1 MFLMVSLTKN
11 LAKHLIEEFRELRD
25 PTEEAISLK
34 PEIIQKLTEIVG
46 KDNIYTTLE
55 DLFCYTY
62 DASFVKADLKK
73 DLAGV
78 AVYPSNTDEVAQIL
92 KLANQELIP
101 VVPRGAGTNVS
112 GGSISV
118 GDGIVLVLKRMN
130 RILELDRK
138 NLIAVV
144 EPGVI
149 TGQLQS
155 EVERIGL
162 FYPPDPASQ
171 AFSTMGGNVAEC
183 AGGPR
188 GVKYGVTRDYVI
200 GLEVVLPTGEV
211 INTGGRTIK
220 NVTGYDMTKLFTG
233 SEGTLCV
240 ITKIIVKLIP
250 LPEAKSTMMAVFSE
264 IEQACETVS
273 EIIAVGLVPCS
284 LELLDNIYIRNIE
297 EYAKVGLPTEAG
309 AVLLIE
315 VDGDLEVL
323 AKQIG
328 KIEGICRQLGAIQI
342 RVAKTKEEAEELW
355 RARRSAFAAVSR
367 VKPTIIGE
375 DATVPRSSIPVAV
388 RRIQEIAAKY
398 NIIIAIL
405 GHAGDGN
412 LHATILTDEMDLEEA
427 ARVEKA
433 IDEIFVATVE
443 LGGSLSGEHG
453 IGRAKSKFISLQIG
467 EVGREVQHRIK
478 QALDPNNILNPG
490 VMFGA

>member
-1 MFLMVSLTKN
+1 M
-11 LAKHLIEEFRELRD
+11 R
-25 PTEEAISLK
+25 
-34 PEIIQKLTEIVG
+34 PEIIQKLSEIVG
-46 KDNIYTTLE
+46 KDNLYTSLE
-55 DLFCYTY
+55 DLYCYTY
-62 DASFVKADLKK
+62 DASFVKADLKQ

-78 AVYPSNTDEVAQIL
+78 AVYPGDTEEVSQIL
-92 KLANQELIP
+92 QLANLEKIP

-112 GGSISV
+112 GGSISI
-118 GDGIVLVLKRMN
+118 GDCIVLVLKRMN
-130 RILELDRK
+130 KILEIDRK
-138 NLIAVV
+138 NLMAVV

-149 TGQLQS
+149 TGHLQS
-155 EVERIGL
+155 KVQEIGL
-162 FYPPDPASQ
+162 FYPPDPASL
-171 AFSTMGGNVAEC
+171 AISTMGGNVAEC

-211 INTGGRTIK
+211 ITTGGKTIK

-240 ITKIIVKLIP
+240 ITKIIVRLIP
-250 LPEAKSTMMAVFSE
+250 LPEAKNTMMAVFAE
-264 IEQACETVS
+264 IDQACETVS
-273 EIIAVGLVPCS
+273 EIIAGGLVPCS

-297 EYAKVGLPTEAG
+297 EYAQVGLPTEAG

-315 VDGDLEVL
+315 VDGDAEIL
-323 AKQIG
+323 AKQIS
-328 KIEGICRQLGAIQI
+328 KIEQICSRLGAVQI
-342 RVAKTKEEAEELW
+342 RVAKTNEEAEELW

-388 RRIQEIAAKY
+388 RRIQEIAAKN

-412 LHATILTDEMDLEEA
+412 LHATILTDETDLEEA
-427 ARVEKA
+427 ARVAKA

-453 IGRAKSKFISLQIG
+453 IGRAKSKFITLQTG
-467 EVGREVQHRIK
+467 EVGLEIQHRIK

>member
-1 MFLMVSLTKN
+1 M
-11 LAKHLIEEFRELRD
+11 
-25 PTEEAISLK
+25 K
-34 PEIIQKLTEIVG
+34 PEIIQELTKIVG
-46 KDNIYTTLE
+46 EENLYTTLE
-55 DLFCYTY
+55 DLYCYTY
-62 DASFVKADLKK
+62 DASFLKADIK

-78 AVYPSNTDEVAQIL
+78 AVYPGTVEEISMIL
-92 KLANQELIP
+92 TLANREKIP

-112 GGSISV
+112 GGSVSI
-118 GDGIVLVLKRMN
+118 GDCIVLVLKRMN
-130 RILELDRK
+130 KILEIDKK

-149 TGQLQS
+149 TGQFQR
-155 EVERIGL
+155 EVEKLGL
-162 FYPPDPASQ
+162 FYPPDPASL
-171 AFSTMGGNVAEC
+171 AVSTMGGNVAEC

-188 GVKYGVTRDYVI
+188 GVKYGVTRDYI
-200 GLEVVLPTGEV
+200 LGLEVVLPTGE
-211 INTGGRTIK
+211 IMMTGGRTIK

-264 IEQACETVS
+264 MEQASETVS
-273 EIIAVGLVPCS
+273 EIIAGGLVPCS
-284 LELLDNIYIRNIE
+284 LELLDNIYIKNIE
-297 EYAKVGLPTEAG
+297 EYAKVGLPVEAG

-315 VDGDLEVL
+315 VDGDSEILS
-323 AKQIG
+323 KQIG
-328 KIEGICRQLGAIQI
+328 KVEEICRRLGAVQI
-342 RVAKTKEEAEELW
+342 RVATTKKEAEDLW
-355 RARRSAFAAVSR
+355 FARRSAFASVSR

-375 DATVPRSSIPVAV
+375 DATVPRSQIPVAV

-412 LHATILTDEMDLEEA
+412 LHATILTDEMDREEA

-433 IDEIFVATVE
+433 IDEIFVLTVE

-453 IGRAKSKFISLQIG
+453 IGRAKSKFITLQTGEIG
-467 EVGREVQHRIK
+467 LEIQRKIK
-478 QALDPNNILNPG
+478 HALDPNNILNPG

>member
-1 MFLMVSLTKN
+1 M
-11 LAKHLIEEFRELRD
+11 
-25 PTEEAISLK
+25 K
-34 PEIIQKLTEIVG
+34 PEIIQELTKIVG
-46 KDNIYTTLE
+46 EENLYTTLE
-55 DLFCYTY
+55 DLYCYTY
-62 DASFVKADLKK
+62 DASFLKADLK

-78 AVYPSNTDEVAQIL
+78 AVYPGTVEEISMIL
-92 KLANQELIP
+92 TLANREKIP

-112 GGSISV
+112 GGSVSI
-118 GDGIVLVLKRMN
+118 GDCIVLVLKRMN
-130 RILELDRK
+130 KILEIDKK

-149 TGQLQS
+149 TGQFQR
-155 EVERIGL
+155 EVEQLGL
-162 FYPPDPASQ
+162 FYPPDPASL
-171 AFSTMGGNVAEC
+171 AVSTMGGNVAEC

-188 GVKYGVTRDYVI
+188 GVKYGVTRDYI
-200 GLEVVLPTGEV
+200 LGLEVVLPTGE
-211 INTGGRTIK
+211 IMTTGGRTIK

-264 IEQACETVS
+264 MEQASETVS
-273 EIIAVGLVPCS
+273 EIIAGGLVPCS
-284 LELLDNIYIRNIE
+284 LELLDNIYIKNIE
-297 EYAKVGLPTEAG
+297 EYAKVGLPVEAG

-315 VDGDLEVL
+315 VDGDSEILS
-323 AKQIG
+323 KQIG
-328 KIEGICRQLGAIQI
+328 RVEEICRRLGAVQI
-342 RVAKTKEEAEELW
+342 RVATTKEEAEDLW
-355 RARRSAFAAVSR
+355 LARRSAFASVSR

-375 DATVPRSSIPVAV
+375 DATVPRSQIPVAV

-412 LHATILTDEMDLEEA
+412 LHATILTDEMDREEA

-433 IDEIFVATVE
+433 IDEIFVLTVE

-453 IGRAKSKFISLQIG
+453 IGRAKSKFITLQTGKIG
-467 EVGREVQHRIK
+467 LEIQRKIK
-478 QALDPNNILNPG
+478 HALDPNNILNPG